1 MLNIKTL
8 FLTVI
13 AFFVTTIVTK
23 DKVIQ
28 SNTVKWILV
37 ENGSLRV
44 GGSTNVNKFNC
55 DISNYN
61 NHDTIFLNKT
71 NAGIQ
76 LKGNVN
82 LEINTF
88 DCHLL
93 IMTNDLRKTLKAKE
107 FPYLKITFLSFNKYP
122 NFKLPC
128 DIVTGWVEIQLAGA
142 TKRFEVSYKFSMGSD
157 KIIRLIGNQNVNFS
171 DFNLV
176 PPRKLGGM
184 IRTDDLLKIEFKLN
198 FKELD

>member
-1 MLNIKTL
+1 MLSNKTL
-8 FLTVI
+8 ILIVF
-13 AFFVTTIVTK
+13 AFMVTSFVAN
-23 DKVIQ
+23 DKSIPSSTQ
-28 SNTVKWILV
+28 KWVLV

-44 GGSTNVNKFNC
+44 GGSTNVNTFNC
-55 DISNYN
+55 DINNYI
-61 NHDTIFLNKT
+61 NHDTIFLNKS
-71 NAGIQ
+71 NSGIQ
-76 LKGNVN
+76 LRGSVN

-88 DCHLL
+88 DCHHQ

-128 DIVTGWVEIQLAGA
+128 DMVTGWVEIHLAGA

-157 KIIRLIGNQNVNFS
+157 KVIRLVGNQNVNFS

-184 IRTDDLLKIEFKLN
+184 IRTDDQLKIEFKLN